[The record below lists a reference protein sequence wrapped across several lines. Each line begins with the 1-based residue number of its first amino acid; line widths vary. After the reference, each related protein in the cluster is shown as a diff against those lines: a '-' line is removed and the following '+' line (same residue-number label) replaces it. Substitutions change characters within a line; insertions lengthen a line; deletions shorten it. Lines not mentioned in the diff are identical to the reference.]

1 MNRRTELAI
10 YAVSGLM
17 LAGTAALWWQGIRP
31 SPNPPPALEVAGVVE
46 EASVDVPKAP
56 PPIFVHIDGA
66 VEKPGVYEVPAGQRL
81 FGALELAGV
90 LPEADLSSLNLA
102 SVLRDA
108 QKVHVPING
117 EAPQSQTS
125 SQSGQG
131 GGQPYADVA
140 QTPFPINVN
149 TATQAELE
157 ELPGVGPVI
166 ARAII
171 ARREAVGPF
180 QRPEDLKDV
189 NGIGDRVFEKLSPYV
204 TIE

>member
-31 SPNPPPALEVAGVVE
+31 SPNLPPALEVASVVE
-46 EASVDVPKAP
+46 EATAEAPKAP

-66 VEKPGVYEVPAGQRL
+66 VEEPGVYEFPAGQRL
-81 FGALELAGV
+81 FGALELVGV

-108 QKVHVPING
+108 QKIHVPLNG

-125 SQSGQG
+125 SQSGQSDR
-131 GGQPYADVA
+131 QAYADGA
-140 QTPFPINVN
+140 QAPFPINVN
-149 TATQAELE
+149 TAIQAELE
-157 ELPGVGPVI
+157 RLPGVGPVI

-189 NGIGDRVFEKLSPYV
+189 NGIGDRTLQKLLPYV